1 MLLRVRFTN
10 IINRRVKY
18 AVPPP
23 PPSPPQP
30 SQTSDLV
37 VGAPLVRLAIALV
50 LENRTRVGN
59 KCPGY
64 AETGKFP
71 ICVAGTGA
79 SGPKG
84 RSGRCISGVG
94 FAGEGFG
101 FINFFFTTAAFFS
114 DYLTTARD
122 NVVAKYQRNHRHS
135 DLPPAL
141 SLLLILPHLLRP
153 PPDLVLRRRRA
164 PRREILFNLE
174 DIPPRT
180 TGRPWRIL
188 RLPRRNIM
196 AGSAGADQAFL
207 GLISSSYTYI
217 HDTLYSSVDL
227 ELLRTP

>member
-1 MLLRVRFTN
+1 MLFLPHPHHHHNHRKLRTLLLGHPLSGWPLRLCWRTVLAWG
-10 IINRRVKY
+10 INAQGTQKQGNFPSASPARGRQGRRG
-18 AVPPP
+18 
-23 PPSPPQP
+23 
-30 SQTSDLV
+30 
-37 VGAPLVRLAIALV
+37 GA
-50 LENRTRVGN
+50 G
-59 KCPGY
+59 
-64 AETGKFP
+64 
-71 ICVAGTGA
+71 GA
-79 SGPKG
+79 SQAWALRG
-84 RSGRCISGVG
+84 RVLASST
-94 FAGEGFG
+94 
-101 FINFFFTTAAFFS
+101 FFFTTAAFFS